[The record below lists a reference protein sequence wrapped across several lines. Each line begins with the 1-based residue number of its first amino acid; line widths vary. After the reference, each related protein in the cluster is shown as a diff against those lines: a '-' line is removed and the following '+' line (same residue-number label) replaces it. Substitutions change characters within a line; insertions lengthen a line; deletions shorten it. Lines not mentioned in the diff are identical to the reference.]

1 MKMKTFTILYM
12 ENDQEISTWPRNF
25 LCGQGYEVIWRTGLD
40 SRSPQMMKAIRRVGY
55 RVRT

>member
-1 MKMKTFTILYM
+1 MKTFTILNM
-12 ENDQEISTWPRNF
+12 ENDQEINTWSRNF

-40 SRSPQMMKAIRRVGY
+40 SRSPQMIETTRRVGY